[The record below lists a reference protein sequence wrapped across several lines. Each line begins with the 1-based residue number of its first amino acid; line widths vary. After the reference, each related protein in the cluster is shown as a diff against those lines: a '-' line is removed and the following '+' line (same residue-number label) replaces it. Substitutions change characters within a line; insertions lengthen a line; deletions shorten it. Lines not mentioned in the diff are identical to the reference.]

1 MSAAGQTTMAL
12 EISEQPLAL
21 RQTGEA
27 LAVHRERLQALA
39 ARTRRVIFFA
49 RGSSDTAATYG
60 RYLVEIAAGLPAA
73 LGAPSVAT
81 LYRSRQDLVGS
92 LVVLCSQSGRTGEI
106 SEVAQWAR
114 DCGAHTVAVTND
126 GDSPLAQQT
135 DLALVTHAGH
145 ERAVPATKSHTTALL
160 AMAEIA
166 AALAPNHPAL
176 QSDLARV
183 PSDAARLVT
192 EGADVAA
199 TIADAICGASAVAVT
214 GRGYSYATAI
224 EVALKIEETCL
235 LPCLGL
241 SQADLQH
248 GPQAVLGP
256 STPLVVASAVTGP
269 TLVGLQAVAES
280 AASRG
285 APVVALGGSAQLRAL
300 ASWSLPASHLPEPI
314 APITQVIPGQ
324 QLAEALSRALGHD
337 PDAPPSLAKVTRTA

>member
-1 MSAAGQTTMAL
+1 VTAQTTMAR

-21 RQTGEA
+21 QQTA
-27 LAVHRERLQALA
+27 QAMAMHRAELQALA
-39 ARTRRVIFFA
+39 AKTRRVVFYA

-60 RYLVEIAAGLPAA
+60 RYLAEIAAGIPAA

-81 LYRSRQDLVGS
+81 LYRTRQDLNGS
-92 LVVLCSQSGRTGEI
+92 LVVLCSQSGRTAEI
-106 SEVAQWAR
+106 GEVAAWAR

-126 GDSPLAQQT
+126 ADSPLAQQV
-135 DLALVTHAGH
+135 DLALVTQAGQEH
-145 ERAVPATKSHTTALL
+145 AVPATKSHTTALL

-166 AALAPNHPAL
+166 AALAPEHPAL
-176 QSDLARV
+176 QADLARV

-192 EGADVAA
+192 EGADSAA
-199 TIADAICGASAVAVT
+199 AIAAAIADATAIAVT

-241 SQADLQH
+241 SQPDLQH

-256 STPLVVASAVTGP
+256 STPLVVASAATGP
-269 TLVGLQAVAES
+269 TLVGLQTVAES
-280 AASRG
+280 AADRG
-285 APVVALGGSAQLRAL
+285 APVIALGGSAALRAV
-300 ASWSLPASHLPEPI
+300 ARWSLPASRLPEPI

-324 QLAEALSRALGHD
+324 QLAEALSRAMGHD
-337 PDAPPSLAKVTRTA
+337 PDAPPSLSKVTRTA

>member
-1 MSAAGQTTMAL
+1 MAL

-21 RQTGEA
+21 RQTWEELSARRDQLRA
-27 LAVHRERLQALA
+27 LVAS
-39 ARTRRVIFFA
+39 TRRVVFFA

-60 RYLVEIAAGLPAA
+60 RYLVEIAAGLPGA

-81 LYRSRQDLVGS
+81 LYRTRQDLGGT
-92 LVVLCSQSGRTGEI
+92 LAVLCSQSGRTEEI
-106 SEVAQWAR
+106 SEVAEWAR

-126 GDSPLAQQT
+126 GDSPLARQV
-135 DLALVTHAGH
+135 DLALVTRAGH

-166 AALAPNHPAL
+166 ASLAPEHPAL
-176 QSDLARV
+176 QTDLARV

-192 EGADVAA
+192 EGADAAASVAA
-199 TIADAICGASAVAVT
+199 SISNASAVAVT

-256 STPLVVASAVTGP
+256 TTPLVVASAVTGP

-324 QLAEALSRALGHD
+324 QLAEALSRALGHN
-337 PDAPPSLAKVTRTA
+337 PDEPPSLSKVTHTA